1 MALLWVAFFLQQGT
15 RQIFGATLTSIQSS
29 LGVSAAQIGMV
40 ATVFTFAYGLS
51 VPFAGVA
58 ADLLNRKWMV
68 VSGVFVFCLGIFASG
83 FVASLGLLVVTY
95 GILNGFGQSF
105 YYPSSTSII
114 GELHKETRAT
124 ALSILQMGLYAGIV
138 GCSAASGWLAE
149 RGADGWRTPFIAF
162 GGLGILWAAVMALG
176 LRGRISSPKECK
188 VAVATGSSGVSE
200 KSESNQPNSTRSTC
214 STRLN
219 KNLQDSKTPKNSPA
233 PQASG
238 WVSAKHELRSSR
250 KAPSESNKPSLK
262 EAFMVFLGNPS
273 ALLLAAGLGMMIYV
287 DVGFKTWMPS
297 HLAESFGMA
306 KGSAALNAVL
316 WHYLGAFAGVALGS
330 RISDRLVAKRPS
342 VRMETNIAGL
352 ALAVPFIAWMAYA
365 PSLLSCCVAM
375 ALFGVFRG
383 VYDSNL
389 MASLFDIIPQ
399 KYHAS
404 GAGIMLSCAFVFGST
419 SPLVLGFVKDAF
431 SSTTALA
438 SLSLFYLVGAGVIA
452 IARHRQYHGIIRA
465 LS

>member
-1 MALLWVAFFLQQGT
+1 MNYKWRALALLWVAFFLQQGT

-29 LGVSAAQIGMV
+29 LGVGAAQIGMV

-83 FVASLGLLVVTY
+83 FVSALGVLIVTY
-95 GILNGFGQSF
+95 GLLNGVGQSF

-114 GELHKETRAT
+114 GELHKDTRAT
-124 ALSILQMGLYAGIV
+124 ALSILQMGNYAGIV
-138 GCSAASGWLAE
+138 GCSAAAGWLAQ
-149 RGADGWRTPFIAF
+149 RGSDGWRAAFWVF
-162 GGLGILWAAVMALG
+162 GGVGIFWAVVLALG
-176 LRGRISSPKECK
+176 LRGNGSDRINKVDRISKMDNP
-188 VAVATGSSGVSE
+188 VNPVNPV
-200 KSESNQPNSTRSTC
+200 Q
-214 STRLN
+214 
-219 KNLQDSKTPKNSPA
+219 
-233 PQASG
+233 
-238 WVSAKHELRSSR
+238 
-250 KAPSESNKPSLK
+250 NKPSLK
-262 EAFMVFLGNPS
+262 EAFKVFVGNPS

-297 HLAESFGMA
+297 HLSESFGVA

-316 WHYLGAFAGVALGS
+316 WHYIGAFVGVTLGARV
-330 RISDRLVAKRPS
+330 SDRLVARRPS

-352 ALAVPFIAWMAYA
+352 ALAVPFIVWMAYA
-365 PSLLSCCVAM
+365 PSLLSCGVAM

-419 SPLVLGFVKDAF
+419 SPVVLGIVKDTF
-431 SSTTALA
+431 SSTAALA
-438 SLSLFYLVGAGVIA
+438 SLAAFYLAGAALVAVARRKSFGVA
-452 IARHRQYHGIIRA
+452 VRSASA
-465 LS
+465 

>member
-1 MALLWVAFFLQQGT
+1 MNYKWRALALLWVAFFLQQGT
-15 RQIFGATLTSIQSS
+15 RQIFGATLTSIQGS
-29 LGVSAAQIGMV
+29 LGASAAAIGAV

-51 VPFAGVA
+51 VPFAGAA
-58 ADLLNRKWMV
+58 ADLFNRKWMV

-83 FVASLGLLVVTY
+83 FVASLGLMVVSY

-105 YYPSSTSII
+105 YYPSATSIV

-149 RGADGWRTPFIAF
+149 GGADGWRMPFKIF
-162 GGLGILWAAVMALG
+162 GGVGILWAVVMAFG
-176 LRGRISSPKECK
+176 LRGNSLDRINKINRISETDNP
-188 VAVATGSSGVSE
+188 VNPVNPV
-200 KSESNQPNSTRSTC
+200 Q
-214 STRLN
+214 
-219 KNLQDSKTPKNSPA
+219 
-233 PQASG
+233 
-238 WVSAKHELRSSR
+238 
-250 KAPSESNKPSLK
+250 NKPTLK
-262 EAFMVFLGNPS
+262 DAFKVFVGNPS

-297 HLAESFGMA
+297 HLSESFGVA

-316 WHYLGAFAGVALGS
+316 WHYLGAFAGVTLGG
-330 RISDRLVAKRPS
+330 RISDTLAKTRPS

-352 ALAVPFIAWMAYA
+352 ALAVPFIVWMAYA
-365 PSLLSCCVAM
+365 PSLLACGIAM

-419 SPLVLGFVKDAF
+419 SPVVLGLVKDSF
-431 SSTTALA
+431 SSAAALA
-438 SLSLFYLVGAGVIA
+438 SLAAFYLVGAAVIA
-452 IARHRQYHGIIRA
+452 IARHRQYNVHTTNN
-465 LS
+465 

>member
-1 MALLWVAFFLQQGT
+1 MATRTNLLQYKWRALALLWVAFFLQQGT
-15 RQIFGATLTSIQSS
+15 RQIFGATLSSIQAS
-29 LGVSAAQIGMV
+29 LGVSAAQIGIV

-51 VPFAGVA
+51 VPFAGVT

-83 FVASLGLLVVTY
+83 FVASLGLLLVTY
-95 GILNGFGQSF
+95 GILNGVGQSF
-105 YYPSSTSII
+105 YYPSATSII

-124 ALSILQMGLYAGIV
+124 ALSILQMGLYAGII
-138 GCSAASGWLAE
+138 GMSAASGYFAE
-149 RGADGWRTPFIAF
+149 SGADGWKTPFWIF
-162 GGLGILWAAVMALG
+162 GGIGVLWALVLAVG
-176 LRGRISSPKECK
+176 LKDTKSDGGAAAAQP
-188 VAVATGSSGVSE
+188 SGEEV
-200 KSESNQPNSTRSTC
+200 R
-214 STRLN
+214 
-219 KNLQDSKTPKNSPA
+219 
-233 PQASG
+233 
-238 WVSAKHELRSSR
+238 
-250 KAPSESNKPSLK
+250 KPSLK
-262 EAFMVFLGNPS
+262 EAFMVFVGNPS

-297 HLAESFGMA
+297 HLQSSFGMA
-306 KGSAALNAVL
+306 AGSAALNAVL
-316 WHYLGAFAGVALGS
+316 WHYIGAFIGVTIGS
-330 RISDRLVAKRPS
+330 RVSDKLAAKRPS

-365 PSLLSCCVAM
+365 PSPVTCGIAM

-419 SPLVLGFVKDAF
+419 SPVVLGFVKDSF
-431 SSTTALA
+431 SSTAALA
-438 SLSLFYLVGAGVIA
+438 SLAGFYLLGAA
-452 IARHRQYHGIIRA
+452 IIFVARKKSYA
-465 LS
+465 

>member
-1 MALLWVAFFLQQGT
+1 MHYKWRALALLWVAFFLQQGT
-15 RQIFGATLTSIQSS
+15 RQIFGATLTSVQSS
-29 LGVSAAQIGMV
+29 LGASAAAIGAV

-51 VPFAGVA
+51 VPFAGAA
-58 ADLLNRKWMV
+58 ADLFNRKWMV

-83 FVASLGLLVVTY
+83 FVASLGLMVVSY

-105 YYPSSTSII
+105 YYPSATSIV

-149 RGADGWRTPFIAF
+149 SGAEGWRTPFKLF
-162 GGLGILWAAVMALG
+162 GGIGILWAVVLALG
-176 LRGRISSPKECK
+176 LQGKSLDRINKADK
-188 VAVATGSSGVSE
+188 ISE
-200 KSESNQPNSTRSTC
+200 TNNPVNHVNPVQ
-214 STRLN
+214 
-219 KNLQDSKTPKNSPA
+219 
-233 PQASG
+233 
-238 WVSAKHELRSSR
+238 
-250 KAPSESNKPSLK
+250 NKPTFK
-262 EAFMVFLGNPS
+262 EAFKVFAGNPS

-297 HLAESFGMA
+297 HLSDSFGIA

-316 WHYLGAFAGVALGS
+316 WHYLGAFAGVTLGG
-330 RISDRLVAKRPS
+330 RISDKLAKRRPS

-352 ALAVPFIAWMAYA
+352 AFAVPFIVWMAYA
-365 PSLLSCCVAM
+365 PSLATCGIAM

-399 KYHAS
+399 RYHAS
-404 GAGIMLSCAFVFGST
+404 GAGLMLSCAFVFGST
-419 SPLVLGFVKDAF
+419 SPVVLGFVKDAF
-431 SSTTALA
+431 SSTAALA
-438 SLSLFYLVGAGVIA
+438 SLGAFYLAGAVI
-452 IARHRQYHGIIRA
+452 IAVARARQYRT
-465 LS
+465 